1 MITAVS
7 SIDSVVWVTKAT
19 CVGSRMSS
27 RATSSTVSTRWMP
40 PRPLAFLAAVLT
52 HRAFDLGVAAVPDQD
67 HLVALAAV
75 ARHLEVHLG

>member
-27 RATSSTVSTRWMP
+27 RANVVDGLDQVDAAAPLASSRRTDPSC
-40 PRPLAFLAAVLT
+40 PRP
-52 HRAFDLGVAAVPDQD
+52 RVATVPDQD

-75 ARHLEVHLG
+75 ARHSRCTW